1 MAIGKRVTRLMKA
14 YLNYHWERIRTL
26 IEEEST
32 EAEARAHALKELE
45 QSQPPL
51 APQSPHNPSLG
62 STVPTHPQASAG
74 ASEVARAYRTLGLPE
89 GADLATVRRTYREL
103 TTRANPERFPE
114 GSEERAKAE
123 QIRSHIERAY
133 QLLLKQ
139 LDPSGHR
146 FRHLDIE

>member
-14 YLNYHWERIRTL
+14 YLNHHWERIRAL
-26 IEEEST
+26 VEEET
-32 EAEARAHALKELE
+32 QEAEARAHALKELE
-45 QSQPPL
+45 QSQPLSASDIRSSTPPMTPTVREATPL
-51 APQSPHNPSLG
+51 
-62 STVPTHPQASAG
+62 SA
-74 ASEVARAYRTLGLPE
+74 ELARAYRTLGLPE

-123 QIRSHIERAY
+123 QIRTHIEHAY